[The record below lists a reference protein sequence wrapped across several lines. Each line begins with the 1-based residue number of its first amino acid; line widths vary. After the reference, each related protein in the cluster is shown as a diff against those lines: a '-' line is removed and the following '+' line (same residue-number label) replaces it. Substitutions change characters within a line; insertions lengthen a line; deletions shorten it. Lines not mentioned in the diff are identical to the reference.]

1 MLGQQSGW
9 LRRCQLL
16 EHDRFEELASLDAI
30 GELSRDEHEE
40 FLRHKET
47 CPKCREIVAE
57 TSSVGAAAFLAG
69 AANNE
74 DPAEQMARHRRLRDN
89 IARRLPVAVPAP
101 FISRYKRLMAA
112 GIAAAFILGA
122 GVGGAVGL
130 RKGHGAAVTKSSG
143 EVSPT
148 ATVQVLGPSVSESTE
163 ALRLRTVL
171 AGLRKDSER
180 AREEVRAL
188 QDRLVKSDQ
197 HTSELET
204 KLNEVEQQSRKQA
217 QEVSQARND
226 LSTATMELTQA
237 KDAVNASQ
245 ATIQS
250 LQYKLADRET
260 RLTEVSA
267 SVEREREMLSAGREI
282 RDIMG
287 ARDLHIVDV
296 IDRDGKG
303 RAKKAFGRA
312 FYTQGKSLIFYAF
325 DLPAKNTAGG
335 KFVYAAWGSNSNN
348 LNNKA
353 AHSLGIFYND
363 DQTQHRWAMK
373 FDDPKLLEE
382 IDTVFV
388 TLEPAGRPFAKP
400 TGKPILEAYFGT
412 PPNHP

>member
-1 MLGQQSGW
+1 LS
-9 LRRCQLL
+9 
-16 EHDRFEELASLDAI
+16 EHDRFEELASLAAI

-40 FLRHKET
+40 FLGHKET
-47 CPKCREIVAE
+47 CPKCREIVAD
-57 TSSVGAAAFLAG
+57 TSSVATAAFLAG
-69 AANNE
+69 SPKNE
-74 DPAEQMARHRRLRDN
+74 DPAEQMERHRRLRHG
-89 IARRLPVAVPAP
+89 ITRRLPVAVPAP
-101 FISRYKRLMAA
+101 HITRYKRLVAA
-112 GIAAAFILGA
+112 GIAAGFILGA

-130 RKGHGAAVTKSSG
+130 HKGHGASVNKSPG
-143 EVSPT
+143 EVPPA
-148 ATVQVLGPSVSESTE
+148 ATVQARGSSVSESTE

-171 AGLRKDSER
+171 AELRKDSDR

-197 HTSELET
+197 RASGLET
-204 KLNEVEQQSRKQA
+204 KLNEVEQQSHKQA
-217 QEVSQARND
+217 QEVIQARNE
-226 LSTATMELTQA
+226 LSTAMVELTQA
-237 KDAVNASQ
+237 KDSVNASQ

-250 LQYKLADRET
+250 LQYKLSDRET

-303 RAKKAFGRA
+303 RARKAFGRA

-325 DLPAKNTAGG
+325 DLPTKNTADG

-348 LNNKA
+348 LNSKA

-388 TLEPAGRPFAKP
+388 TLEPAGRPFARP
-400 TGKPILEAYFGT
+400 TGKPLLEAYFGT